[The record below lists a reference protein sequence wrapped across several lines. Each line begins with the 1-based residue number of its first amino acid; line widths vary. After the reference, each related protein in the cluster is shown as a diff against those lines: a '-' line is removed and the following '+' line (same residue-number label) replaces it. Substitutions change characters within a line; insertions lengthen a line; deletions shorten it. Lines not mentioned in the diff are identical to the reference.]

1 MEEFTAVENSDT
13 NELRI
18 VDLAKQMGCDYT
30 QLQIPIKRLKTRDIG
45 VELNPAEVD
54 SLIKYFS
61 KDKLISKQMFQFIL
75 EQYKQ
80 SQELISLAEIAKD
93 KLLNN
98 RDFHQFLE
106 EIDKNERYDF
116 LVPNIFP
123 LTKNDTV
130 KRTKVD
136 DLVNLYLKKKISENT
151 SVSAFVP
158 TFDPTTKKPSKELIK
173 VNLLEGVRTATWKQ
187 GQICGFYKRKRGEVL
202 PIIVLYN
209 GKINVVE
216 AVKHDPKTRSGYN
229 LKPRKKGDRQPVVW
243 AFRINDLIDYDPLR
257 RQRTKERHN
266 SDHHLFYFINM
277 LMQTLDENKI
287 GCEFRCH
294 GKYKDPYIS
303 LITDAVKIN
312 LSEFVVNGNETKKE
326 KENKVK
332 TFGNPKLDSIIEIV
346 KSVSDTFSVMLRKN
360 VEHNTLIIQSK
371 AIKSEVAWFPKEAK
385 PILDALDEVETSLK
399 VPKDILLGRIV
410 IEYYKLIIEPQ
421 YSEDTDSVPKMFEAC
436 FEEDFGTSA
445 LTEKNEE

>member
-1 MEEFTAVENSDT
+1 MQWEELPVKEYDKD
-13 NELRI
+13 LRI
-18 VDLAKQMGCDYT
+18 ADLAEEIGCDYT
-30 QLQIPIKRLKTRDIG
+30 KLQAPIKRLKTRGIG

-61 KDKLISKQMFQFIL
+61 KNKLISEQIYHFIL

-80 SQELISLAEIAKD
+80 SQELISLTEISKE

-98 RDFHQFLE
+98 KEFHQFLDK
-106 EIDKNERYDF
+106 IDKNERYDF

-123 LTKNDTV
+123 KTKNDTV

-136 DLVNLYLKKKISENT
+136 DLVSLYLKKKISENA

-158 TFDPTTKKPSKELIK
+158 TFDPTTKKTSKELIK

-187 GQICGFYKRKRGEVL
+187 GQICGFYKRGRGEVL
-202 PIIVLYN
+202 PIVVLYN
-209 GKINVVE
+209 GKINVVD
-216 AVKHDPKTRSGYN
+216 AVKHDPKTRNGYN
-229 LKPRKKGDRQPVVW
+229 LKPRKKGGKQPVVW
-243 AFRINDLIDYDPLR
+243 AFRVNDLIDYDSLR
-257 RQRTKERHN
+257 RQRTKEKYN

-303 LITDAVKIN
+303 VITDAVKIN

-332 TFGNPKLDSIIEIV
+332 TFGNPTLDSIIEIA
-346 KSVSDTFSVMLRKN
+346 KSVSDTFSVTLRKN
-360 VEHNTLIIQSK
+360 VEQNTLIIQSR
-371 AIKSEVAWFPKEAK
+371 AIKSEVAWFPKDAK
-385 PILDALDEVETSLK
+385 EILNALDEVEASTK
-399 VPKDILLGRIV
+399 VPKDILLGRMV
-410 IEYYKLIIEPQ
+410 IDYYKLVIQPL
-421 YSEDTDSVPKMFEAC
+421 YSEDTDSVTKMFEAH
-436 FEEDFGTSA
+436 FEEDFKKSA
-445 LTEKNEE
+445 LTEEEEK